1 MQGPS
6 AAACS
11 SNLNR
16 HSKGLVA
23 IKVIDKKKLTEIGE
37 PGDGPA
43 LLLNEIKV
51 HWHLHECDGIL
62 SLLELFED

>member
-6 AAACS
+6 VAEGS

-16 HSKGLVA
+16 HPEILFA
-23 IKVIDKKKLTEIGE
+23 IKVIDKKRLTEIGE

-51 HWHLHECDGIL
+51 HWHLHDCDGIL
-62 SLLELFED
+62 